1 MSTATIVTCP
11 NCGAKNRID
20 ESRARVMQPVC
31 GRCKTKLDVTGSANG
46 HPIEVS
52 DDSFERDVL
61 EVRGRPV
68 LLDCWAPWCGPC
80 RMIAPAIEQLAAQAG
95 GRYVVAKLN
104 VDQNPQVATRFDI
117 RSIPTLLIFKD
128 GRVVDQIVG
137 LQAGEAIRAR
147 VERFV

>member
-1 MSTATIVTCP
+1 MTIVTCP

-20 ESRARVMQPVC
+20 ETRAKFMQPIC
-31 GRCKTKLDVTGSANG
+31 GQCKAKLEISGSTSNG
-46 HPIEVS
+46 HPLEIS
-52 DDSFERDVL
+52 DATFERDVL
-61 EVRGRPV
+61 NVRGKPV

-80 RMIAPAIEQLAAQAG
+80 RMIAPAIEQLATQAG
-95 GRYVVAKLN
+95 GRYVVGKLN
-104 VDQNPQVATRFDI
+104 VDQNPTVASRFDI

-137 LQAGEAIRAR
+137 LLPGEAIRAR